1 MKKTPDIRELLREW
15 LYDAD
20 NAVRIVPCA
29 DGRDVL
35 QVRTPVGI
43 EQYELEG
50 RPDGLRPHNAE
61 SAFAFY
67 HARLDRLKVAGEEDE
82 FRLNHA
88 ECVELFEEGVLY
100 YFRYLHLFQLK
111 EWTLTVRDTT
121 RNLRVF
127 DFVHRYAQRKE
138 DRQHLEQWRP
148 YILRMNTTARAMVEA
163 EEHAY
168 DRALR
173 ILRDGIEQ
181 IEALT
186 EIDNQTFNTERD
198 RAAQALRETI
208 TQIEKSRPLSEI
220 EQLEK
225 QLRTAIESQSF
236 ERAAQFR
243 DQLRDLRARLT
254 PATGKK

>member
-1 MKKTPDIRELLREW
+1 MKKSPDIRELLRDW
-15 LYDAD
+15 PYDAD

-43 EQYELEG
+43 EQYELEN
-50 RPDGLRPHNAE
+50 RPDGMRPHNTE
-61 SAFAFY
+61 SVFAFY
-67 HARLDRLKVAGEEDE
+67 NARLERLKTAGEEDE
-82 FRLNHA
+82 FRLNHK
-88 ECVELFEEGVLY
+88 ECVELFEEGVMF

-127 DFVHRYAQRKE
+127 DFVHKYAQRKE

-148 YILRMNTTARAMVEA
+148 YILRMHTIARAMVEA
-163 EEHAY
+163 EEHAH

-181 IEALT
+181 IEALS
-186 EIDNQTFNTERD
+186 EVDNQTFNTERD
-198 RAAQALRETI
+198 RSVQALRETI
-208 TQIEKSRPLSEI
+208 TQIEKSRPLSKV

-225 QLRTAIESQSF
+225 QLHAAVESQAY
-236 ERAAQFR
+236 ERAAELR
-243 DQLRDLRARLT
+243 DQLRDLRT
-254 PATGKK
+254 KPAPTK

>member
-1 MKKTPDIRELLREW
+1 MKKTPDIRDLLRDW
-15 LYDAD
+15 PYDAD
-20 NAVRIVPCA
+20 NAVRIVPCG
-29 DGRDVL
+29 DERDVL

-50 RPDGLRPHNAE
+50 RPDGQRPHNAE

-67 HARLDRLKVAGEEDE
+67 QARFDRLKAASEEDE
-82 FRLNHA
+82 FRLNHT
-88 ECVELFEEGVLY
+88 ECVELFEESVLY

-111 EWTLTVRDTT
+111 EWTLTARDTT

-127 DFVHRYAQRKE
+127 DFVHKYAQRKE

-148 YILRMNTTARAMVEA
+148 YILRMHTTARAMVEA
-163 EEHAY
+163 DEHAH

-181 IEALT
+181 IEGLT
-186 EIDNQTFNTERD
+186 EIDNQTFNTERE
-198 RAAQALRETI
+198 RAVQALRETI
-208 TQIEKSRPLSEI
+208 IQVEKARPLSEI

-225 QLRTAIESQSF
+225 QLRAAIETQSF
-236 ERAAQFR
+236 ERAAQLR
-243 DQLRDLRARLT
+243 DQLRDLRAKPTRT
-254 PATGKK
+254 AQ

>member
-1 MKKTPDIRELLREW
+1 MKKSPDIRELLRDW
-15 LYDAD
+15 PYDAD

-43 EQYELEG
+43 EQYELEN
-50 RPDGLRPHNAE
+50 RPDGMRPHNTE
-61 SAFAFY
+61 SVFAFY
-67 HARLDRLKVAGEEDE
+67 NARLERLKTAGEEDE
-82 FRLNHA
+82 FRLNHK
-88 ECVELFEEGVLY
+88 ECVELFEEGVMF

-127 DFVHRYAQRKE
+127 DFVHKYAQRKE

-148 YILRMNTTARAMVEA
+148 YILRMHTIARAMVEA
-163 EEHAY
+163 EEHAH

-181 IEALT
+181 IEALS
-186 EIDNQTFNTERD
+186 EVDNQTFNTERD
-198 RAAQALRETI
+198 RAVQALRETI

-236 ERAAQFR
+236 ERAAQLR
-243 DQLRDLRARLT
+243 DQIRDLRTRPTHTAQ
-254 PATGKK
+254 

>member
-1 MKKTPDIRELLREW
+1 MKKTPDIRELLRDW
-15 LYDAD
+15 PYDAE

-43 EQYELEG
+43 EQYEIEG
-50 RPDGLRPHNAE
+50 RPDGTRPHNAE

-67 HARLDRLKVAGEEDE
+67 HARFDRLKVAGEEEE
-82 FRLNHA
+82 FRLNHT
-88 ECVELFEEGVLY
+88 ECVELFEESVLY

-127 DFVHRYAQRKE
+127 DFVHKFAQRKE

-148 YILRMNTTARAMVEA
+148 YILRIHVIARAMVEA
-163 EEHAY
+163 DEHAH

-181 IEALT
+181 IEGLT
-186 EIDNQTFNTERD
+186 EIDNQTFNTERE
-198 RAAQALRETI
+198 RAVQALRETI
-208 TQIEKSRPLSEI
+208 IQVEKSRPLSEI

-225 QLRTAIESQSF
+225 QLRSAIETQSF
-236 ERAAQFR
+236 ERAAQLR
-243 DQLRDLRARLT
+243 DQLRDLRAKPTRT
-254 PATGKK
+254 AQ

>member
-1 MKKTPDIRELLREW
+1 MKKTPDIGELLREW
-15 LYDAD
+15 PYDPD
-20 NAVRIVPCA
+20 NATRIVPCA
-29 DGRDVL
+29 GGRDVL

-50 RPDGLRPHNAE
+50 RPDGLRPHKAE
-61 SAFAFY
+61 SAFVFY
-67 HARLDRLKVAGEEDE
+67 NTRLERLKAAGEEDE
-82 FRLNHA
+82 FHLNHT
-88 ECVELFEEGVLY
+88 ECVELFEESVLF

-148 YILRMNTTARAMVEA
+148 YVLRLHVIARAMIEA
-163 EEHAY
+163 EEHAHE
-168 DRALR
+168 RALR

-186 EIDNQTFNTERD
+186 EVDNQTFNTERD
-198 RAAQALRETI
+198 RAVQALRETI
-208 TQIEKSRPLSEI
+208 SEIEKTRPLSEI
-220 EQLEK
+220 EKLEK
-225 QLRTAIESQSF
+225 QLHAAIESQSF
-236 ERAAQFR
+236 ERAAELR
-243 DQLRDLRARLT
+243 DQLRDLRAR
-254 PATGKK
+254 PAHTE

>member
-1 MKKTPDIRELLREW
+1 MKKSPDIRDLLYEW
-15 LYDAD
+15 PYDPD
-20 NAVRIVPCA
+20 NTVRIVPCA

-35 QVRTPVGI
+35 QVRTPVGL

-50 RPDGLRPHNAE
+50 RPDGMRPHNSETAY
-61 SAFAFY
+61 AYY
-67 HARLDRLKVAGEEDE
+67 HARLERLKAAGEEDE
-82 FRLNHA
+82 FRLNHI
-88 ECVELFEEGVLY
+88 ECSELFEEGVLF

-127 DFVHRYAQRKE
+127 DFVHKYAQRKE
-138 DRQHLEQWRP
+138 DRLHLEQWRP
-148 YILRMNTTARAMVEA
+148 YILRMNTISRAMVEA

-181 IEALT
+181 IEELT
-186 EIDNQTFNTERD
+186 LIDNPTFNEERD
-198 RAAQALRETI
+198 RSVQALRDTI
-208 TQIEKSRPLSEI
+208 AQIEKARPLSEV

-225 QLRTAIESQSF
+225 QLRDAIESQSF
-236 ERAAQFR
+236 ERAAELR
-243 DQLRDLRARLT
+243 DQLRNLRTR
-254 PATGKK
+254 PAVTK

>member
-1 MKKTPDIRELLREW
+1 MKNSPDIRELLVEW
-15 LYDAD
+15 PYDAD

-50 RPDGLRPHNAE
+50 RPDGLRPHAAE

-67 HARLDRLKVAGEEDE
+67 HGRLEKLQTTGEADE
-82 FRLNHA
+82 FRLNHN

-100 YFRYLHLFQLK
+100 YFRYLHLYQLK

-121 RNLRVF
+121 RNLKVF

-148 YILRMNTTARAMVEA
+148 YILRMHTIARAMVEA
-163 EEHAY
+163 EEHAH

-181 IEALT
+181 IESLT

-198 RAAQALRETI
+198 RSVQALRETI
-208 TQIEKSRPLSEI
+208 TQVEKSRPLSEV

-236 ERAAQFR
+236 ELAAQLR
-243 DQLRDLRARLT
+243 DQLRDLRAR
-254 PATGKK
+254 PGQII

>member
-1 MKKTPDIRELLREW
+1 MKKTPDIRDLLRDW
-15 LYDAD
+15 PYDAD

-35 QVRTPVGI
+35 QVRTPVGV

-67 HARLDRLKVAGEEDE
+67 HALFDRLKVAGEADE
-82 FRLNHA
+82 FRLNHT
-88 ECVELFEEGVLY
+88 ECVELFEESVLY
-100 YFRYLHLFQLK
+100 YFRYLHLFLLK

-127 DFVHRYAQRKE
+127 DFVHNFAQRKE

-148 YILRMNTTARAMVEA
+148 YILRIHVIARAMVEA
-163 EEHAY
+163 DEHAH

-181 IEALT
+181 IEGLT

-198 RAAQALRETI
+198 RSVQALRETI
-208 TQIEKSRPLSEI
+208 IQVEKARPLSEI

-225 QLRTAIESQSF
+225 QLRAAIETQSF
-236 ERAAQFR
+236 ERAAQLR
-243 DQLRDLRARLT
+243 DQLRDLRAKPTRT
-254 PATGKK
+254 AQ